1 LKNPPLKLVFAGT
14 PEFAA
19 TLLNRIAGSDHT
31 IAVVLCRPDKPAGR
45 GRVVRA
51 PPVKRCAQDLGLPV
65 LQPATLRDAS
75 IQQTLAALACD
86 VMVVAAYGLILPQPV
101 LAWPRL
107 GCVNVHASLLP
118 RWRGAAPIQR
128 AIEAGDSET
137 GITLMQMDEGL
148 DTGPMLLARSIPI
161 GRDETGGSLHDRLAA
176 LGAEMI
182 VHALD
187 RLAEGPLVA
196 TPQPEAG
203 VTYASRLQRAEEWL
217 DWSLPAT
224 VLAYR
229 IRAFDPDPGTRT
241 QLADKPETQLKIWSA
256 RPIAIEHGVA
266 AGTVLEVSRTSVRVA
281 CGVGALEL
289 LEVQR
294 PGGRRQ
300 PVREWLQAAPIK
312 PGERFASLPLSSAHS
327 AADAHER

>member
-1 LKNPPLKLVFAGT
+1 
-14 PEFAA
+14 
-19 TLLNRIAGSDHT
+19 
-31 IAVVLCRPDKPAGR
+31 
-45 GRVVRA
+45 
-51 PPVKRCAQDLGLPV
+51 LPV

-75 IQQTLAALACD
+75 IQQALAALSCD

-128 AIEAGDSET
+128 AIEAGDRET

-148 DTGPMLLARSIPI
+148 DTGPMLLARSISI
-161 GRDETGGSLHDRLAA
+161 GEDETGGSLHDRLAA

-196 TPQPEAG
+196 TPQPEVG

-217 DWSLPAT
+217 DWTLPAT
-224 VLAYR
+224 ALAHR
-229 IRAFDPDPGTRT
+229 IRAFDPDARDRAWCRSRDGARCVAHLDSRGVWRWRTRVAGGSASWRPKAACARVVAGR
-241 QLADKPETQLKIWSA
+241 ADQA
-256 RPIAIEHGVA
+256 RRA
-266 AGTVLEVSRTSVRVA
+266 VLEPSGPLGAS
-281 CGVGALEL
+281 CG
-289 LEVQR
+289 R
-294 PGGRRQ
+294 P
-300 PVREWLQAAPIK
+300 
-312 PGERFASLPLSSAHS
+312 S
-327 AADAHER
+327 

>member
-1 LKNPPLKLVFAGT
+1 MKNPPLKLVFAGT

-19 TLLNRIAGSDHT
+19 TILARIARSDHT
-31 IAVVLCRPDKPAGR
+31 IAAVLCRPDKPAGR
-45 GRVVRA
+45 GRVVRE
-51 PPVKRCAQDLGLPV
+51 PPVKRRAQELGLPV

-75 IQQTLAALACD
+75 IQQSLAALACD

-101 LAWPRL
+101 LVWPRL

-128 AIEAGDSET
+128 AIEAGDRET

-148 DTGPMLLARSIPI
+148 DTGPTLHARSIPI
-161 GRDETGGSLHDRLAA
+161 GEDETGGSLHDRLAA

-187 RLAEGPLVA
+187 QLAEGPLAA
-196 TPQPEAG
+196 TPQPEEGA
-203 VTYASRLQRAEEWL
+203 TYASRLQRAEEWL
-217 DWSLPAT
+217 DWTLPAS
-224 VLAYR
+224 VLARR

-241 QLADKPETQLKIWSA
+241 QLADKPEVQLKIWSA
-256 RPIAIEHGVA
+256 RALATEHAVA
-266 AGTVLEVSRTSVRVA
+266 AGTVLEVSRTSIRVA
-281 CGVGALEL
+281 CATGALEL
-289 LEVQR
+289 LQVQR

-300 PVREWLQAAPIK
+300 PVREWLQAAPIE
-312 PGERFASLPLSSAHS
+312 PGARFASLPGPSAHS
-327 AADAHER
+327 AADGHER